1 MIEDGLNNHRFFYP
15 LVHETDK
22 HPQNQAIEKFV
33 ILVGVTGPCGAGK
46 STLAAGLQ
54 RSGYRAR
61 AIVQEH
67 SYVKDM
73 WQRLTKPDILIFL
86 QASCSTGAKRRKMSW
101 TESEWEEQQR
111 RLGHARSHAD
121 LIVETDGL
129 GSAEVLEMVLE
140 FLKKKQDQ
148 AFP

>member
-1 MIEDGLNNHRFFYP
+1 MT
-15 LVHETDK
+15 TDK
-22 HPQNQAIEKFV
+22 PPKNQATENTV
-33 ILVGVTGPCGAGK
+33 ILVGITGPCGAGK

-54 RSGYRAR
+54 RNGYRAR

-86 QASCSTGAKRRKMSW
+86 QASCTTGAKRRKMNW

-111 RLGHARSHAD
+111 RLEHARLHAD
-121 LIVETDGL
+121 LIVDTDEL
-129 GSAEVLEMVLE
+129 GSNEVLEVVLE
-140 FLKKKQDQ
+140 FLRKK
-148 AFP
+148 